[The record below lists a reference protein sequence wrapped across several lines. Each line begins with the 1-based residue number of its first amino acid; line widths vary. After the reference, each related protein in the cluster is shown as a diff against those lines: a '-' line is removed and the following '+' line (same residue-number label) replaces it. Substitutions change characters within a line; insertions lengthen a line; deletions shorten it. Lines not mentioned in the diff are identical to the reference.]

1 MISLPGGNQNWYQQ
15 DSELVVGNCPTNE
28 GGMSRDEGEAP
39 PGFSPAGKNG

>member
-28 GGMSRDEGEAP
+28 GRMSRDEGEAAP
-39 PGFSPAGKNG
+39 DLILQEQNG